1 MMFERFTESARMAV
15 RQAHLEAAGL
25 GHERIGPEHLL
36 IAVACQEGAASAAL
50 RTAGTT
56 PEALREAVAREAPPV
71 LDADALASLGIDLA
85 EVRRRVE
92 AAFGPGALERGRR
105 CDRSSPPFGPDAKKA
120 LELALRYAVKQGDR
134 GIGAEHVLFGVLR
147 TESRPTVA
155 ALAAAGTT
163 PDAVRAALSA

>member
-15 RQAHLEAAGL
+15 RQAHTEAAGL

-36 IAVACQEGAASAAL
+36 IAVASLEGPASAAL

-56 PEALREAVAREAPPV
+56 PETLREAVAREAPPA

-105 CDRSSPPFGPDAKKA
+105 CSSPPFGPEAKKA

-134 GIGAEHVLFGVLR
+134 DIRAEHLLLGVLR
-147 TESRPTVA
+147 TEDRPTLA
-155 ALAAAGTT
+155 ALAATGTT
-163 PDAVRAALSA
+163 PDAIRAALSA